1 MASNLIA
8 TEYDKQTSQVHIK
21 MKVSWNV
28 GVTVSLNSIVGR
40 DRWSHLVVLLRYSLV
55 HSHPCDRSVLDQ
67 SAQPWLDA
75 QYTVELQ
82 SAVARSVHLLN
93 RLEMRSRDSAH
104 CHVVGVT
111 LGDRGY
117 PH

>member
-40 DRWSHLVVLLRYSLV
+40 DRWSHLVVLLKYSLV
-55 HSHPCDRSVLDQ
+55 HSDPCDRSVLDQ

-75 QYTVELQ
+75 HTVKKHQ
-82 SAVARSVHLLN
+82 SAVN
-93 RLEMRSRDSAH
+93 
-104 CHVVGVT
+104 G
-111 LGDRGY
+111 
-117 PH
+117 